1 MEVAVSGA
9 SGLIGTALR
18 ERLETDGH
26 RVVPLVRGEVS
37 GPDEIRW
44 DPYEG
49 KIDAGGLE
57 GLGGLVHLSGARI
70 RAGRWTPRHRRAVL
84 ESRTRT
90 TRLLATTLAG
100 LDRPPPVMASGS
112 AIGFYGSRGDDE
124 LTEETGPGDGFLADL
139 CMAWEA
145 ATAPAEAAGVRVVHL
160 RSGLVLSGDG
170 GLLDPFIM
178 PGKLAVAGRL
188 GSGQQWMSW
197 ISIDDEARA
206 IAHVLTSDLHGPVNL
221 TGPNPVRNREFVDV
235 LADVVRRPKLPPVP
249 AFAVRLVFGRMAADE
264 AALTSQRVR
273 PTKLETDGF
282 VWEHRDLEPALRAV
296 LER

>member
-9 SGLIGTALR
+9 SGLIGTSLR

-26 RVVPLVRGEVS
+26 RMVPLVRGEAP

-44 DPYEG
+44 DPYDG

-57 GLGGLVHLSGARI
+57 GLDALVHLSGERI
-70 RAGRWTPRHRRAVL
+70 RAGRWTQRHRRAVL

-90 TRLLATTLAG
+90 TRLLATTLAD

-112 AIGFYGSRGDDE
+112 AIGFYGSRDDEE
-124 LTEETGPGDGFLADL
+124 LTEEAGPGDGFLADL

-145 ATAPAEAAGVRVVHL
+145 ATAPAEAAGVRVAHL

-206 IAHVLTSDLHGPVNL
+206 IAHVLSSDLRGPVNL

-264 AALTSQRVR
+264 AALTSQLVR
-273 PTKLETDGF
+273 PTKLQADGF
-282 VWEHRDLEPALRAV
+282 VWEHRDLESALRAV
-296 LER
+296 LEH

>member
-1 MEVAVSGA
+1 MDVAVSGA

-18 ERLETDGH
+18 ERLESEGH
-26 RVVPLVRGEVS
+26 RTVALVRGERPGS
-37 GPDEIRW
+37 DEIRW

-57 GLGGLVHLSGARI
+57 GLDGLVHLSGERI
-70 RAGRWTPRHRRAVL
+70 RAGLWTQGHRRAVL

-112 AIGFYGSRGDDE
+112 AIGFYGSRGDEE
-124 LTEETGPGDGFLADL
+124 LTEGSDPGDGFLADL
-139 CMAWEA
+139 CLAWEA
-145 ATAPAEAAGVRVVHL
+145 ATAPAEEAGVRVAHL
-160 RSGLVLSGDG
+160 RSGLVLSGEG
-170 GLLDPFIM
+170 GLLDPFIL

-197 ISIDDEARA
+197 ISIDDEVRA
-206 IAHVLTSDLHGPVNL
+206 IAHVLASDLRGAVNL
-221 TGPNPVRNREFVDV
+221 TAPNPVRNREFVDV
-235 LADVVRRPKLPPVP
+235 LAGVVGRPKLPPVP
-249 AFAVRLVFGRMAADE
+249 AFAIRLVFGRMAAEE
-264 AALTSQRVR
+264 AALTSQSVR

-282 VWEHRDLEPALRAV
+282 TWEHRDLEPALRAV
-296 LER
+296 LEG